1 MPPAFYMEPERWPH
15 ALNEHCILEDQEARH
30 LAGALRMQEGDEVLI
45 LNGQGK
51 QGLCRIEKLGKKNV
65 TLALLQEDFFA
76 RPASLPIMALAWS
89 KATRRGFFMEKAVE
103 LGVHEVWLW
112 QGDHS
117 QGKVPE
123 QVKEQWLGQ
132 CIAAMKQCRNPWLP
146 TVRVLRG
153 GVQDVMEQSAAFE
166 HKFLPWEV
174 QEGVPMLTP
183 ELAGQPGISIY
194 AIGPEGGFSTQEIA
208 TFQKNNYQ
216 TVSLGNR
223 ILRCETASL
232 LCLGIHW
239 WASQLPQ
246 KHVETISS

>member
-1 MPPAFYMEPERWPH
+1 MSHAFYLAPEHWPH
-15 ALNEHCILEDQEARH
+15 NPHEICVLRDQEARH
-30 LAGALRMQEGDEVLI
+30 LAGALRLQAGEEVHL
-45 LNGQGK
+45 LDGQGR
-51 QGLCRIEKLGKKNV
+51 QGVFRIEKVGKKDVN
-65 TLALLQEDFFA
+65 LALVEEEFFP

-89 KATRRGFFMEKAVE
+89 KATRRSFFMEKAVE

-112 QGDHS
+112 QGEHS
-117 QGKVPE
+117 QGKVPAE
-123 QVKEQWLGQ
+123 VKEQWLAQ
-132 CIAAMKQCRNPWLP
+132 CVAAMKQCRNPWLP
-146 TVRVLRG
+146 AVRVLRG
-153 GVQDVMEQSAAFE
+153 GVQELVQESVSFE

-183 ELAGQPGISIY
+183 ELAGQAGTSIY

-208 TFQKNNYQ
+208 TFKQHNFQ
-216 TVSLGNR
+216 CVSLGKR

-246 KHVETISS
+246 KMAREQG